1 MCVREIPHQQA
12 VSVRDFRVEQR
23 VITEYIYIYIYI
35 YILTLACQND
45 PKPHTRILNEN
56 AELQA
61 IIQLKLQNTHKLIM
75 IMELYPNTAHE
86 FSYKKACL

>member
-1 MCVREIPHQQA
+1 MCVRDIHHQQA

-23 VITEYIYIYIYI
+23 VIIEKKIIYIYI

-56 AELQA
+56 VEYNNER
-61 IIQLKLQNTHKLIM
+61 KENT
-75 IMELYPNTAHE
+75 
-86 FSYKKACL
+86 S

>member
-23 VITEYIYIYIYI
+23 VITEKI
-35 YILTLACQND
+35 YILTLASQND

-56 AELQA
+56 VEYDNER
-61 IIQLKLQNTHKLIM
+61 KENTL
-75 IMELYPNTAHE
+75 
-86 FSYKKACL
+86 